1 MFPGI
6 NPRKM
11 QQMMRQMG
19 VQQVEIDAQE
29 VIIRTADKDLIV
41 LNPSVIKVNMMGQET
56 LQITGHMT
64 ERARVEKVD
73 ISSEDVE
80 TVKEQTGASTEMA
93 RKALEETKGD
103 LAEAILALKKE

>member
-1 MFPGI
+1 M
-6 NPRKM
+6 
-11 QQMMRQMG
+11 
-19 VQQVEIDAQE
+19 
-29 VIIRTADKDLIV
+29 DKV
-41 LNPSVIKVNMMGQET
+41 FIKTFGCQSNYGDSET
-56 LQITGHMT
+56 LAGLLYNKGFQIVNDLN
-64 ERARVEKVD
+64 ES